1 MGIIHSSRQPAARRT
16 WRQSPP
22 WRRLALASL
31 LGLLAGTGQAAAID
45 GYAAVDPFIGTAGN
59 GHTFP
64 GATLPFGMV
73 QVSPDTDTPDF
84 KHAYA
89 WAAGYQYHDPTIKG
103 FSQTHFSGAGHS
115 DLGDVLL
122 MPMAGQL
129 RTEPGRADQPGSG
142 YRSRFSH
149 ASEQARPGYYAVS
162 LDDNRVRVELTATS
176 RVALQRYSFANG
188 QTAHVV
194 LDLRSS
200 IYDYP
205 GKTLW
210 SWIHIRPDGLIT
222 GYRQTRGWAPG
233 RQLYF
238 ALRFSR
244 PPTGHQLLDTE
255 PTPVYRGFAP
265 PAAHEPAARPAIQ
278 GRALEAAFD
287 FGDLKGQAL
296 VVEVAI
302 SDVDEAGAIANLHA
316 EAPDFDFDRIRRQA
330 EQTWRHQLARVEIQ
344 AAPAMQ
350 RSLYTAIYHALIAPN
365 LAMDVDG
372 RYRGPDNQVHQA
384 RDFSF
389 YSTFSLWDT
398 YRAEHPLL
406 TLLQPPQLT
415 ADIIHSMIAS
425 QQASP
430 YGILPVWSYAGLEN
444 WCMIGY
450 HALPVIADA
459 WMKGIRGFP
468 AGQALQAMEA
478 SAEDPAYGDLKD
490 YMKVGYV
497 PIDHEPEAASKT
509 VEYAY
514 DDWTLARM
522 AEAMGHRD
530 LARRF
535 QTRAGNWRHVF
546 DARTGFFRARLSSGA
561 FRTPFDPAVAGYGSD
576 YTEGN
581 AWQYSW
587 YVPQD
592 IAALIRAQ
600 GGNTR
605 FVHKLDQLFE
615 AKVPAGAFAN
625 VEDIS
630 GLIGFY
636 AHGNEPSHHVAYL
649 YDYAGQPWRTQ
660 QRLSQIV
667 DSQYGIGPDGL
678 TGNDDLGQMSAWLLF
693 TAFGFYPV
701 TPASNQ
707 YVIGR
712 PFVQRAVLHLPD
724 GKDFTV
730 TADPMDAAHPYI
742 GKVTLNGKPLQ
753 RTWLWHKELTA
764 GGELHFDMQAS
775 PNRQWA
781 TSPAARPY
789 AMTPDDYR

>member
-1 MGIIHSSRQPAARRT
+1 M
-16 WRQSPP
+16 
-22 WRRLALASL
+22 
-31 LGLLAGTGQAAAID
+31 LGLVAGGSQAATTVD
-45 GYAAVDPFIGTAGN
+45 GYAAVDPFIGTAGS

-73 QVSPDTDTPDF
+73 QVSPDTDTPNF

-89 WAAGYQYHDPTIKG
+89 WAAGYQYGDPTIKG

-122 MPMAGQL
+122 MPMAGPV
-129 RTEPGRADQPGSG
+129 RTEPGQADQPGSG

-149 ASEQARPGYYAVS
+149 RSEQAHPGYYAVT
-162 LDDNRVRVELTATS
+162 LDDNHVRVELTATR
-176 RVALQRYSFANG
+176 RVAVQRYTFAAG
-188 QTAHVV
+188 QAGHVV

-210 SWIHIRPDGLIT
+210 SWIHIRPDGVIT
-222 GYRQTRGWAPG
+222 GFRETRGWAPG

-238 ALRFSR
+238 ALRFSH
-244 PPTGHQLLDTE
+244 PVTGHQLLDTE
-255 PTPVYRGFAP
+255 PTPLYGGFAP
-265 PAAHEPAARPAIQ
+265 PAAHDPSARPAIQ
-278 GRALEAAFD
+278 GRDLEAVFD
-287 FGDLKGQAL
+287 FGDLQGKPL
-296 VVEVAI
+296 VAEVAI
-302 SDVDEAGAIANLHA
+302 SDVDEAGAIANLQA
-316 EAPDFDFDRIRRQA
+316 ETPDFDFDKVHQQARQIW
-330 EQTWRHQLARVEIQ
+330 QQQLQPFQIQ
-344 AAPAMQ
+344 APAAMQ
-350 RSLYTAIYHALIAPN
+350 RSLYTALYHAFIAPN

-384 RDFSF
+384 RGFNF

-425 QQASP
+425 QQSSP

-459 WMKGIRGFP
+459 YMKGIRGFP
-468 AGQALQAMEA
+468 LDQALQAMQA

-490 YMKVGYV
+490 YMKMGYV

-514 DDWTLARM
+514 DDWTLAQM
-522 AEAMGHRD
+522 ATAMGRSE
-530 LARRF
+530 LAKQF
-535 QTRAGNWRHVF
+535 IARAGNWRNVF
-546 DARTGFFRARLSSGA
+546 DPASGFFRAKLSDGR
-561 FRTPFDPAVAGYGSD
+561 FRTPFDPAAAGYGSD

-592 IAALIRAQ
+592 IAALIADQ

-605 FVHKLDQLFE
+605 FVQKLDQLFD
-615 AKVPAGAFAN
+615 AKVPPGAFAN

-660 QRLSQIV
+660 ERLSQIV
-667 DSQYGIGPDGL
+667 DSQYGIKPDGL
-678 TGNDDLGQMSAWLLF
+678 VGNDDLGQMSAWLLF

-712 PFVQRAVLHLPD
+712 PFVERADLHLPN
-724 GKDFTV
+724 GKTFTIS
-730 TADPMDAAHPYI
+730 ASPMDAAHPYV
-742 GKVTLNGKPLQ
+742 GQVTLNGRPLE
-753 RTWLWHKELTA
+753 RLWLSHQELEA
-764 GGELHFDMQAS
+764 GGELHFRMQAH

-781 TSPAARPY
+781 TAPAARPY
-789 AMTPDDYR
+789 AMSADKYQP